1 MKWVLWPN
9 APIIG
14 GWAVLF
20 TPRKYIFI
28 FTVNFIVN
36 DIKTT
41 SLGDVFMVAI
51 FGSFISFFSDKI
63 RTDIDNFVLIHL
75 YFSSFGYC

>member
-1 MKWVLWPN
+1 MKRMMTLVDIALVDNDWCRQQSSAVKTLKGRKRKHLT
-9 APIIG
+9 AQRRFII
-14 GWAVLF
+14 
-20 TPRKYIFI
+20 I

-51 FGSFISFFSDKI
+51 FE
-63 RTDIDNFVLIHL
+63 
-75 YFSSFGYC
+75 